1 MNEKD
6 LIQKLV
12 NALSNSRKFVS
23 AATKES
29 FRADDV
35 MAELRE
41 ALQDAKAC
49 GYVNTN
55 PEPPSGGHW

>member
-12 NALSNSRKFVS
+12 NALSNSRRFVS

-35 MAELRE
+35 LAETNE
-41 ALQDAKAC
+41 ALQDANVS

-55 PEPPSGGHW
+55 PEPEQETRW